1 MEGPYSSPLAGAEA
15 NAPHQKPSASPLAG
29 RASGRKRGRPKK
41 VEVEKAGKRAEGEK
55 AMEGKQRGKSEKE
68 NTVKK
73 EKEETKKTKKTK
85 EDEGEG
91 TVREGQAKKR
101 LADCFQAGA
110 SSHE

>member
-1 MEGPYSSPLAGAEA
+1 VEGPYSSPLAGAEA
-15 NAPHQKPSASPLAG
+15 NAPQQKPSETAAAG
-29 RASGRKRGRPKK
+29 RAKRGRPTKC
-41 VEVEKAGKRAEGEK
+41 EVEKAGKRAEGEK
-55 AMEGKQRGKSEKE
+55 AMEGKQRGKSEQQK
-68 NTVKK
+68 NVKK

>member
-15 NAPHQKPSASPLAG
+15 NAPQQKPSGSAVAG
-29 RASGRKRGRPKK
+29 RAKRGRPKK
-41 VEVEKAGKRAEGEK
+41 CEVEKAGKRAEGEK
-55 AMEGKQRGKSEKE
+55 AMEGKQRGKSEQQK
-68 NTVKK
+68 NVKK

-91 TVREGQAKKR
+91 KVTEGQAKKR

-110 SSHE
+110 SSHA